1 MATRSKSKRPSVKS
15 SKGLDFKALLK
26 NRNIAKG
33 KGGKGKDVELP
44 DGFKV
49 VGRAP
54 NMEWDL
60 KKNNLLEGER
70 GETREVVF
78 NEGTKKEY
86 VARCCI
92 VVSEELGAVTLWEST
107 GLRDFFDQTHE
118 GQIVRV
124 KFTKELKPRT
134 KGQQPMKVFECAA
147 KDAD

>member
-1 MATRSKSKRPSVKS
+1 MVTRSKASKKKS
-15 SKGLDFKALLK
+15 SKGVDFKALLK
-26 NRNIAKG
+26 QRKGAKG
-33 KGGKGKDVELP
+33 KAQKSDVELP

-78 NEGTKKEY
+78 NEGSKKEY

-92 VVSEELGAVTLWEST
+92 VVSEELGAVTLWESA
-107 GLRDFFDQTHE
+107 GLRDFFDQTEE

-124 KFTKELKPRT
+124 KFTKELKPMK
-134 KGQQPMKVFECAA
+134 KGQQGMKVFECAA

>member
-1 MATRSKSKRPSVKS
+1 MATRSKASKKKA
-15 SKGLDFKALLK
+15 SKGVDFKSLLK
-26 NRNIAKG
+26 QRKGAKG
-33 KGGKGKDVELP
+33 KVQRSDVELP

-78 NEGTKKEY
+78 NEGSKKEY

-92 VVSEELGAVTLWEST
+92 VVSEELGAVTLWESA
-107 GLRDFFDQTHE
+107 GLRDFFDQTEE

-124 KFTKELKPRT
+124 KFTKELKPMK
-134 KGQQPMKVFECAA
+134 KGQQGMKVFECAA
-147 KDAD
+147 KDA